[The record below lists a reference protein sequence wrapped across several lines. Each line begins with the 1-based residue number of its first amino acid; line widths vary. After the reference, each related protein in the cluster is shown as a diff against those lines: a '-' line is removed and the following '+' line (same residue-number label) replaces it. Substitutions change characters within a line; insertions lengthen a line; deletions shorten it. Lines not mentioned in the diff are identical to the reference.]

1 MREYKNLVATLY
13 LKNGK
18 AVKSIDNLEELEDT
32 KNLIKLYNDSGIDK
46 ILIYDLSTEDEEH
59 ELNIHTIKELNRLLE
74 IPLCAGGNINRLED
88 VKKLI
93 YAGCKEVILNGS
105 KPSTA
110 QLAMEA
116 SKRFGKEKIII
127 SLKNVDYI
135 FKHQK
140 ELQESVHEI
149 LVMNQEILDSVENL
163 TDIIYL
169 VEQNELDM
177 DKLTTLLKRDNV
189 RGICGEFIN
198 DLETDIMKLKTE
210 LSRNGIKMDNFVPA
224 ISWENLKKN
233 SDGLIPVIVQD
244 YTTNDVLMCAYM
256 NEEAFHAT
264 INCGKMTYYSRSRQE
279 LWMKGETSGHI
290 QYVKELTA
298 DCDFDTILAKV
309 SQVGVAC
316 HTGNPSCFFNE
327 IVKKEY
333 IEKNPLKVFETVYN
347 IIEDRKNNP
356 KEGSYTNYL
365 FDKGIDKILKKV
377 GEECTEIVIAAKN
390 PDPEEIKYEISDFL
404 YHVMVLM
411 VEKGVTWEEITQELA
426 QR

>member
-210 LSRNGIKMDNFVPA
+210 LSRNGIKMDNFDPA

-411 VEKGVTWEEITQELA
+411 VEKGVTWEESTQELA

>member
-1 MREYKNLVATLY
+1 
-13 LKNGK
+13 
-18 AVKSIDNLEELEDT
+18 
-32 KNLIKLYNDSGIDK
+32 
-46 ILIYDLSTEDEEH
+46 
-59 ELNIHTIKELNRLLE
+59 
-74 IPLCAGGNINRLED
+74 
-88 VKKLI
+88 
-93 YAGCKEVILNGS
+93 
-105 KPSTA
+105 
-110 QLAMEA
+110 
-116 SKRFGKEKIII
+116 
-127 SLKNVDYI
+127 
-135 FKHQK
+135 
-140 ELQESVHEI
+140 
-149 LVMNQEILDSVENL
+149 
-163 TDIIYL
+163 
-169 VEQNELDM
+169 
-177 DKLTTLLKRDNV
+177 
-189 RGICGEFIN
+189 
-198 DLETDIMKLKTE
+198 
-210 LSRNGIKMDNFVPA
+210 
-224 ISWENLKKN
+224 
-233 SDGLIPVIVQD
+233 
-244 YTTNDVLMCAYM
+244 M

-316 HTGNPSCFFNE
+316 HTGNQSCFFNE

>member
-1 MREYKNLVATLY
+1 MDLDKYF
-13 LKNGK
+13 
-18 AVKSIDNLEELEDT
+18 VKSEL
-32 KNLIKLYNDSGIDK
+32 I
-46 ILIYDLSTEDEEH
+46 
-59 ELNIHTIKELNRLLE
+59 
-74 IPLCAGGNINRLED
+74 
-88 VKKLI
+88 
-93 YAGCKEVILNGS
+93 
-105 KPSTA
+105 
-110 QLAMEA
+110 
-116 SKRFGKEKIII
+116 
-127 SLKNVDYI
+127 
-135 FKHQK
+135 
-140 ELQESVHEI
+140 
-149 LVMNQEILDSVENL
+149 
-163 TDIIYL
+163 
-169 VEQNELDM
+169 
-177 DKLTTLLKRDNV
+177 
-189 RGICGEFIN
+189 
-198 DLETDIMKLKTE
+198 
-210 LSRNGIKMDNFVPA
+210 PA
-224 ISWENLKKN
+224 IIQEKSTGE
-233 SDGLIPVIVQD
+233 
-244 YTTNDVLMCAYM
+244 VLMLAYM
-256 NEEAFHAT
+256 NRESMQKTFETGYTWFW
-264 INCGKMTYYSRSRQE
+264 SRSRQE

-390 PDPEEIKYEISDFL
+390 PDPEEISDFL